1 MKKVI
6 TLLLTLIICI
16 SLCACNTNTSST
28 ASTAPTASTAST
40 AAAKIVD
47 NEGNVVEKTS
57 KQLRQV
63 YKDNNAQFDKYYKN
77 ANISF
82 TGTISKI
89 DSNFKENG
97 SPAYDA
103 ITFEEGW
110 RVYIKHEINQVYAL
124 AGVNDGVY
132 DFAELKIGDK
142 LNVDATIIGVFT
154 EVNVGGE
161 GVNITWAE

>member
-1 MKKVI
+1 MKKII
-6 TLLLTLIICI
+6 TLLLTFIMCI
-16 SLCACNTNTSST
+16 SLCACNTNT
-28 ASTAPTASTAST
+28 ASTASTAST

-47 NEGNVVEKTS
+47 NKGNVVEKTS

-63 YKDNNAQFDKYYKN
+63 YEDNNAQFDKYYQN

-97 SPAYDA
+97 SPTAYDA

-110 RVYIKHEINQVYAL
+110 RVYIKHEINQVYAF

-154 EVNVGGE
+154 EVKVGGE